1 VTQLRQD
8 RDTTE
13 AGSLLTPHGT
23 IFSPGCQ
30 GRKEVHNSTTTAVK
44 NTTTAVKIGQTLFV
58 EGHEALPCTDTTKT
72 LKHLEMAAKFGLNKK
87 TL

>member
-1 VTQLRQD
+1 
-8 RDTTE
+8 
-13 AGSLLTPHGT
+13 
-23 IFSPGCQ
+23 
-30 GRKEVHNSTTTAVK
+30 VHNSTTTAVK

-58 EGHEALPCTDTTKT
+58 EGYEALPCTDTTKT